1 MSKLTR
7 QEEVEHAL
15 DDAQHLVIMLKCAL
29 KGALQDPDPYISNAK
44 GYAENVVGYLRDF
57 PVAAMT
63 AGEIAYDGARKAGK
77 STADCLRAA
86 REAEKG
92 EKL

>member
-1 MSKLTR
+1 MTLAR

-29 KGALQDPDPYISNAK
+29 KGALQDPDSYISNAK
-44 GYAENVVGYLRDF
+44 GYAANVVGYLRGF
-57 PVAAMT
+57 PVATMT
-63 AGEIAYDGARKAGK
+63 VGEIAYNKARQEGL

-86 REAEKG
+86 REAEK
-92 EKL
+92 E

>member
-7 QEEVEHAL
+7 QEEVEYAL
-15 DDAQHLVIMLKCAL
+15 DDAEHLVIMLKCAL

-44 GYAENVVGYLRDF
+44 GYAANVVGYLRDF
-57 PVAAMT
+57 PVARNT
-63 AGEIAYDGARKAGK
+63 AADIAYDDARKAGK
-77 STADCLRAA
+77 CTADCLKAA
-86 REAEKG
+86 SDAEKG

>member
-1 MSKLTR
+1 LSKLTR
-7 QEEVEHAL
+7 QEEVEYAL

-44 GYAENVVGYLRDF
+44 GYAANVVGYLRDF
-57 PVAAMT
+57 PVAVMT
-63 AGEIAYDGARKAGK
+63 AADIAYDDARKAGK
-77 STADCLRAA
+77 CTADCLKAA
-86 REAEKG
+86 SDAEKG